1 MKHTPTPK
9 KLDKEATRLR
19 ATPCSV
25 VLKVMLLIAK
35 EVGATGVTIAS
46 RESEVPQQADSRQ
59 TICNGC
65 GSIIDP
71 DVCMCGDYIKNHL
84 LEAGHAPVPMGCDCG
99 RIYPVDKPIFQ
110 SPGCQRNAALSVAD
124 SRKRVRGG
132 VTAGETAH
140 SPNDQSSRTAGT
152 KTKP

>member
-9 KLDKEATRLR
+9 KLDKEATTRLR
-19 ATPCSV
+19 STPRSV

-46 RESEVPQQADSRQ
+46 RESEVPQQTDSRQ
-59 TICNGC
+59 TICN
-65 GSIIDP
+65 
-71 DVCMCGDYIKNHL
+71 
-84 LEAGHAPVPMGCDCG
+84 CG
-99 RIYPVDKPIFQ
+99 RIYPVNKPIFQ

-140 SPNDQSSRTAGT
+140 SPNDKS
-152 KTKP
+152 